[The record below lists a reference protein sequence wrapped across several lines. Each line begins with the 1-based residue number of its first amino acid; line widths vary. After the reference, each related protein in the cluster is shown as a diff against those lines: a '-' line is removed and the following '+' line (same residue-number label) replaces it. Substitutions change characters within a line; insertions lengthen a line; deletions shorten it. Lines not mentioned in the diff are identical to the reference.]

1 MHFAQLERPLFLISI
16 DQEID
21 FARLETTSNRCAE
34 RGDAVSET
42 TAAPERQPPPEA
54 GGASEREDG
63 EPDDG
68 NRLVESI
75 LDNLP
80 AWAFVALAIAAL
92 YLVWATL
99 VIVAKYV
106 GGLPSFTP

>member
-1 MHFAQLERPLFLISI
+1 M
-16 DQEID
+16 
-21 FARLETTSNRCAE
+21 
-34 RGDAVSET
+34 SET
-42 TAAPERQPPPEA
+42 TAVPELEPPPEA
-54 GGASEREDG
+54 DGAPDGKNGG
-63 EPDDG
+63 PDDG

-80 AWAFVALAIAAL
+80 AWAFVALAISAL